1 MKTRTP
7 LVLLAA
13 AVTAV
18 IALSWINHQRRET
31 APAPVVAP
39 RVAGGDDD
47 DARGPIRPARRPLTG
62 VPAGSVPTNNLTPWQ
77 LTLARL
83 QSGQTPDL
91 PREKVE
97 DYVERCKRDATS
109 LLAAYRLTRDK
120 SYLTEAAQ
128 SHPNDP
134 RIQIA
139 MLGDASLP
147 ADQRAQWRERLKQSA
162 PDNALGNYLSAA
174 DLFKAKQPER
184 ALQELA
190 AAAGKA
196 RFDDYAT
203 ADIQATEEMLLLA
216 GRSPVEAKGTAFAG
230 TLLPHLQS
238 LTAVSKEMAAVQ
250 KDHLARGDT
259 ASAEALANL
268 GLTIARQINSGPSRG
283 ILIEQLVAMAF
294 EKRVLEP
301 LDQNR
306 SYEFLRQTPA
316 ERLAILQSQRDE
328 IRSLTQKMDAFDP
341 ASGLTEPELLVYFE
355 RMKNSGELE
364 ALRWL
369 NAHRTNAP

>member
-1 MKTRTP
+1 MKFRP
-7 LVLLAA
+7 IFVLLAIAVA
-13 AVTAV
+13 AVV
-18 IALSWINHQRRET
+18 GLSWFNHQRAR
-31 APAPVVAP
+31 PAPPSDPAP
-39 RVAGGDDD
+39 RSAANDDPIAESLRPVRRSSAGAPG
-47 DARGPIRPARRPLTG
+47 A
-62 VPAGSVPTNNLTPWQ
+62 VVSTNNLTPWQ
-77 LTLARL
+77 LTLLRL
-83 QSGQTPDL
+83 QSGETPAL

-97 DYVERCKRDATS
+97 DYVERCKRDAPS

-128 SHPNDP
+128 SHPHDP

-139 MLGDASLP
+139 LLGDASLP
-147 ADQRAQWRERLKQSA
+147 PDQRAQWLERLKQSA

-174 DLFKAKQPER
+174 DFFRAKQPER

-203 ADIQATEEMLLLA
+203 ADIQATEELLLLA
-216 GRSPVEAKGTAFAG
+216 GRSPVEAKGTAFMG

-238 LTAVSKEMAAVQ
+238 LTAVSKEMAALVKEQ
-250 KDHLARGDT
+250 LARGDT
-259 ASAEALANL
+259 AAAENLANM
-268 GLTIARQINSGPSRG
+268 GLAIARQINTGPSRG

-301 LDQNR
+301 LEQNR

-316 ERLAILQSQRDE
+316 ERLAVLQSQRDE
-328 IRSLTQKMDAFDP
+328 IRSLTQKLDAFDP

>member
-1 MKTRTP
+1 MKFRP
-7 LVLLAA
+7 ILVLVAVAVA
-13 AVTAV
+13 AVV
-18 IALSWINHQRRET
+18 GLSWFNHHRARTVLASDT
-31 APAPVVAP
+31 ASRSAAS
-39 RVAGGDDD
+39 DDPT
-47 DARGPIRPARRPLTG
+47 AESIRPARRTSAGAPSGG
-62 VPAGSVPTNNLTPWQ
+62 VSTINLTPWQ

-83 QSGQTPDL
+83 QSGETPAL
-91 PREKVE
+91 PREKGE
-97 DYVERCKRDATS
+97 DYVERCKRDAPS

-128 SHPNDP
+128 SHPHDP

-147 ADQRAQWRERLKQSA
+147 PDQRAQWLERLKQSA

-174 DLFKAKQPER
+174 ELFKSKQPER

-203 ADIQATEEMLLLA
+203 ADIQATEEMLLFA

-238 LTAVSKEMAAVQ
+238 LTAVSREMAALQ
-250 KDHLARGDT
+250 KDQVARGDT
-259 ASAEALANL
+259 ASAEAVATL
-268 GLTIARQINSGPSRG
+268 GLSIARQINTGPSRG

-316 ERLAILQSQRDE
+316 ERLAVLQTQRDE
-328 IRSLTQKMDAFDP
+328 IRSLTQKLDAFDP

-355 RMKNSGELE
+355 RMKSAGELE

>member
-1 MKTRTP
+1 MKFRP
-7 LVLLAA
+7 IFVLLAIAVA
-13 AVTAV
+13 AVV
-18 IALSWINHQRRET
+18 GLSWFNHQRAR
-31 APAPVVAP
+31 PAPTSDPAP
-39 RVAGGDDD
+39 RFVANDDPI
-47 DARGPIRPARRPLTG
+47 AESIRPARRSS
-62 VPAGSVPTNNLTPWQ
+62 AGAPGAVVSTNNLTPWQ

-83 QSGQTPDL
+83 QSGETPVL

-97 DYVERCKRDATS
+97 DYVERCKRDAPS

-128 SHPNDP
+128 SHPHDP

-147 ADQRAQWRERLKQSA
+147 PDQRTQWLERLKQSA

-184 ALQELA
+184 ALRELA

-238 LTAVSKEMAAVQ
+238 LTAVAKEMAALQ
-250 KDHLARGDT
+250 KDQLARGDP

-268 GLTIARQINSGPSRG
+268 GLTIARQINTGPSRG

-301 LDQNR
+301 LEQNR
-306 SYEFLRQTPA
+306 NYEFLRQTPA
-316 ERLAILQSQRDE
+316 ERLAVLQTQRDE
-328 IRSLTQKMDAFDP
+328 IRSLTQKLDAFDP

-369 NAHRTNAP
+369 NAHRTNVP

>member
-1 MKTRTP
+1 MKFRP
-7 LVLLAA
+7 IFVLLAIAVA
-13 AVTAV
+13 AVV
-18 IALSWINHQRRET
+18 GLSWFNHQRAR
-31 APAPVVAP
+31 PAPPSDPAP
-39 RVAGGDDD
+39 RSAANDDPI
-47 DARGPIRPARRPLTG
+47 AESIRPARRSAAG
-62 VPAGSVPTNNLTPWQ
+62 VPGAVASTNNLTPWQ
-77 LTLARL
+77 LTLLRL
-83 QSGQTPDL
+83 QSGETPAL

-97 DYVERCKRDATS
+97 DYVERCKRDAPS

-139 MLGDASLP
+139 MLGDTSLSP
-147 ADQRAQWRERLKQSA
+147 DQRAQWIERLKQSA
-162 PDNALGNYLSAA
+162 PENALGNYLAA
-174 DLFKAKQPER
+174 AELFKTKQPER

-190 AAAGKA
+190 AAAAKP

-203 ADIQATEEMLLLA
+203 ADIQATEELLLLA
-216 GRSPVEAKGTAFAG
+216 GRSPVEAKGTAFMG

-238 LTAVSKEMAAVQ
+238 LTAVSKEMAALVKEQ
-250 KDHLARGDT
+250 LARGDT
-259 ASAEALANL
+259 AAAENLANM
-268 GLTIARQINSGPSRG
+268 GLAIARQINTGPSRG

-301 LDQNR
+301 LEQNR

-316 ERLAILQSQRDE
+316 ERLAVLQSQRDE
-328 IRSLTQKMDAFDP
+328 IRSLTQKLDAFDP

-355 RMKNSGELE
+355 RLKNSGELA

>member
-1 MKTRTP
+1 MKFRP
-7 LVLLAA
+7 ILVLLAVAVA
-13 AVTAV
+13 AVV
-18 IALSWINHQRRET
+18 GLSWFNHHRVRPVP
-31 APAPVVAP
+31 ASDPAPRSA
-39 RVAGGDDD
+39 ANDDPI
-47 DARGPIRPARRPLTG
+47 AESIRPARRNSAG
-62 VPAGSVPTNNLTPWQ
+62 VPGGGVSTNNLTPWQ
-77 LTLARL
+77 LTLLRL
-83 QSGQTPDL
+83 QSGETPAL

-97 DYVERCKRDATS
+97 DYVERCKRDAPS

-147 ADQRAQWRERLKQSA
+147 PDQRAQWLEGLKQSA

-174 DLFKAKQPER
+174 DLFKAKQPVR

-203 ADIQATEEMLLLA
+203 ADIQATEELLLLA

-238 LTAVSKEMAAVQ
+238 LTAVAKEMAALER
-250 KDHLARGDT
+250 DHLTRGDT

-268 GLTIARQINSGPSRG
+268 GLSIARQISTGPSRG

-316 ERLAILQSQRDE
+316 ERLAVLQTQRDE
-328 IRSLTQKMDAFDP
+328 IRSLTQKLDAFDP

>member
-1 MKTRTP
+1 MKFRP
-7 LVLLAA
+7 IFVLLAIAVA
-13 AVTAV
+13 AVV
-18 IALSWINHQRRET
+18 GLSWFNHQRAR
-31 APAPVVAP
+31 PAPPSDPAP
-39 RVAGGDDD
+39 RSAANDDPIAESLRPVRRSSAGAPG
-47 DARGPIRPARRPLTG
+47 A
-62 VPAGSVPTNNLTPWQ
+62 VVSTNNLTPWQ
-77 LTLARL
+77 LTLLRL
-83 QSGQTPDL
+83 QSGETPAL

-97 DYVERCKRDATS
+97 DYVERCKRDAPS

-147 ADQRAQWRERLKQSA
+147 PDQRAQWLERLKQSA

-203 ADIQATEEMLLLA
+203 ADIQATEELLLLA
-216 GRSPVEAKGTAFAG
+216 GRSPVEAKGTAFMG

-238 LTAVSKEMAAVQ
+238 LTAVSRELAALQ
-250 KDHLARGDT
+250 KDHLARGDP
-259 ASAEALANL
+259 ASAEALASL
-268 GLTIARQINSGPSRG
+268 GLSIARQINTGPSRG

-301 LDQNR
+301 LEQNR

-316 ERLAILQSQRDE
+316 ERLAVLQSQRDE
-328 IRSLTQKMDAFDP
+328 IRSLTHKLDAFDP

-355 RMKNSGELE
+355 RLKNSGELE